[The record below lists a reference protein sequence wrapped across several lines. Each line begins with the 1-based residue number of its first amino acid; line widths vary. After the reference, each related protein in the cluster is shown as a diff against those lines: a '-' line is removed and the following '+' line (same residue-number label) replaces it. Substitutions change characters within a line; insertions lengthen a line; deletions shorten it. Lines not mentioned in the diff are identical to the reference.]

1 MGRRQWNLSLQ
12 PKLLLGLVMM
22 VAALVIVLTPA
33 ISKVYRDQM
42 EEYYTKM
49 AFDQAS
55 IAARLIDGDSIQR
68 YYRSGE
74 KDAYYEEVQ
83 QYLQTVREEMGLRYF
98 YVVVPEDD
106 VMFYIWDAGIAG
118 EDGVCDLGDTDAYY
132 GGGNELMHAA
142 FAPDAPQVILITD
155 NEEYGYL
162 ASAYVAILDS
172 SGQPAALASVD
183 ISMDMIN
190 GQIRQLV

>member
-1 MGRRQWNLSLQ
+1 MRRRQWNLSLQ

-33 ISKVYRDQM
+33 ISRVYRDQM

-118 EDGVCDLGDTDAYY
+118 EGRSLRS
-132 GGGNELMHAA
+132 GGHGRLLRRRDELMHAA
-142 FAPDAPQVILITD
+142 LPRTPPR
-155 NEEYGYL
+155 
-162 ASAYVAILDS
+162 S
-172 SGQPAALASVD
+172 S
-183 ISMDMIN
+183 
-190 GQIRQLV
+190 